1 MSQNTL
7 AILGAGQLAL
17 YIASSALKKGIPFKI
32 IAQSKVDPAA
42 IAFPNQSHFCQIND
56 ESLLADFTKDC
67 THIALENE
75 FWSPRILKFVL
86 EGKKVCPELTGYEM
100 VYGKI
105 RQRQLIKSLH
115 ISQPQYFI
123 VHNNDEFERA
133 FNFFGQ
139 NIVMKSNTGGYDG
152 LGNKHITSLSQGLS
166 GLKDFNASAVN
177 PVLIEKQL
185 ELTRELALTF
195 FSHDQFISFFPPVET
210 IQEDHVCHT
219 AISPANLAV
228 AERDRLETVAKKLI
242 SKGLRGLYTIEFFRE
257 ETGSWM
263 YNEIAPRPH
272 NSQHLSMDNCPMS
285 QYDAIISWVNGD
297 ELPQRFNALFDAA
310 MVNILGLK
318 DAQTEQL
325 SLPEIGSDIEVRTY
339 LYGKIDSRPGRKLG
353 HLTLLGPRERILNEA
368 KRVSKE
374 YRI

>member
-195 FSHDQFISFFPPVET
+195 FSHEQFISFFPPVET

-339 LYGKIDSRPGRKLG
+339 LYGKSDSRPGRKLG